1 MGVSVL
7 SGAGGAST
15 EIKIKIAEKLPDST
29 RFNAKQEHGGGVAVT
44 KVAYARITHDKKQ

>member
-1 MGVSVL
+1 M

-15 EIKIKIAEKLPDST
+15 EIKIKIAEKPPDST
-29 RFNAKQEHGGGVAVT
+29 RFNAKQEHGGVAVT